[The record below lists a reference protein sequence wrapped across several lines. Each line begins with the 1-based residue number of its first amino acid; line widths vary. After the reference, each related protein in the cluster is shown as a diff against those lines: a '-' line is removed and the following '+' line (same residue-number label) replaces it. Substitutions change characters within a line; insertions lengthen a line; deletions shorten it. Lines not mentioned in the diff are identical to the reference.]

1 MAHAEVA
8 QSIAEAVAALRAGEL
23 VVYPTETFYGLAAD
37 PESSPAMAQIF
48 ALKGRTPGQPI
59 ALVAADAAA
68 AFALAS
74 EVAPLA
80 RRLAATFWPG
90 PLTLVLPARPGLHE
104 AVVGPDGV
112 GVRVSS
118 HPIARGLAAA
128 FGAPITAT
136 SANLSG
142 HPPLTRATEVRAVF
156 GHQLKVLLE
165 DYTLAGGAPST
176 VVAVTHTGYR
186 IIRDGAVS
194 ARAIAAVAARKEPL

>member
-1 MAHAEVA
+1 MAHAEIA
-8 QSIAEAVAALRAGEL
+8 QSLAEAAAALRAGEL
-23 VVYPTETFYGLAAD
+23 VIYPTETFYGIAAD
-37 PESSPAMAQIF
+37 PESSRAMAQIV

-59 ALVAADAAA
+59 ALIAADAPS

-80 RRLAATFWPG
+80 RRLAAAFWPG

-104 AVVGPDGV
+104 AVLGPDGV

-118 HPIARGLAAA
+118 HPVARGLAAA
-128 FGAPITAT
+128 FGRPITAT

-142 HPPLTRATEVRAVF
+142 HPPLSRASDVRAVF

-165 DYTLAGGAPST
+165 DNALAGGAPST
-176 VVAVTHTGYR
+176 VVVVARAGYR
-186 IIRDGAVS
+186 IIRDGAVP
-194 ARAIAAVAARKEPL
+194 AGAIAAAIARKELA